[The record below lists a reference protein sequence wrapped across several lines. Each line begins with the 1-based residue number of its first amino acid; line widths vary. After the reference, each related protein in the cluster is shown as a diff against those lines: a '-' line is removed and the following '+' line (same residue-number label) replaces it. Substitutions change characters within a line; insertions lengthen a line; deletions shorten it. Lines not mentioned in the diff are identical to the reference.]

1 LSKSNCA
8 DLDLKY
14 MSIERAGGFSIDTY
28 QNGDEAAIIELWQQ
42 CGLVVPWNNP
52 QTDIARKVTNSPE
65 LFFTGRIGGRL
76 VASCMAGYD
85 GHRGW
90 IYFLAVANSE
100 QRKGL
105 AAQLVAHVEAQLI
118 ELGCPK
124 LELMVR
130 DTNRE
135 VIAFYEAIGFNLDPV
150 RVLSKRLRQDDPHD
164 FT

>member
-1 LSKSNCA
+1 
-8 DLDLKY
+8 
-14 MSIERAGGFSIDTY
+14 MSIEQAEGFSIDRY
-28 QNGDEAAIIELWQQ
+28 QDGDESAMIELWRE

-52 QTDIARKVTNSPE
+52 LADIARKMADSPE
-65 LFFTGRIGGRL
+65 LFFTGRIGGKL

-90 IYFLAVANSE
+90 IYYLAVTGPQ

-105 AAQLVAHVEAQLI
+105 AAKLVAHVEAQLI
-118 ELGCPK
+118 ALGCPK

-150 RVLSKRLRQDDPHD
+150 RVLSKRLQQDEAHD
-164 FT
+164 FA

>member
-1 LSKSNCA
+1 MMSKDSCAPFVIEVYNSDDQA
-8 DLDLKY
+8 DLIK
-14 MSIERAGGFSIDTY
+14 
-28 QNGDEAAIIELWQQ
+28 LWQE

-52 QTDIARKVTNSPE
+52 LSDIARKMEDSPE
-65 LFFTGRIGGRL
+65 LFYCGKIDGHL

-90 IYFLAVANSE
+90 IYFLAVAKSQ
-100 QRKGL
+100 QRTGL
-105 AAQLVAHVEAQLI
+105 AAKLVAHVEAKLL

-135 VIAFYEAIGFNLDPV
+135 VIAFYEAIGFGLDPV
-150 RVLSKRLRQDDPHD
+150 KVLSKRLSDDAPHD
-164 FT
+164 FS

>member
-1 LSKSNCA
+1 MGISPTDGFTI
-8 DLDLKY
+8 DLY
-14 MSIERAGGFSIDTY
+14 QAGD
-28 QNGDEAAIIELWQQ
+28 QDAIVELWQR

-52 QTDIARKVTNSPE
+52 LTDIARKMADSPD
-65 LFFTGRIGGRL
+65 LFFTGRIDGKL

-90 IYFLAVANSE
+90 IYFLAVASSD
-100 QRKGL
+100 QRKGF
-105 AAQLVAHVEAQLI
+105 AAQLVAHVEAQLV

-135 VIAFYEAIGFNLDPV
+135 VIEFYQAIGFNLDPV
-150 RVLSKRLRQDDPHD
+150 RVLSKRLLQDELHD
-164 FT
+164 YA

>member
-1 LSKSNCA
+1 MNKPAS
-8 DLDLKY
+8 D
-14 MSIERAGGFSIDTY
+14 GFTIDTY
-28 QNGDEAAIIELWQQ
+28 SSDDEAAMIQLWQE

-52 QTDIARKVTNSPE
+52 LMDIARKTMDSPE
-65 LFFTGRIGGRL
+65 LFFTGRLNNRL

-90 IYFLAVANSE
+90 IYFLAVAKSE

-105 AAQLVAHVEAQLI
+105 AAQLVTYVEGKLM

-130 DTNRE
+130 DSNRE
-135 VIAFYEAIGFNLDPV
+135 IIDFYQAIGFDVDPV
-150 RVLSKRLRQDDPHD
+150 RVLSKRLQQDDPHD
-164 FT
+164 FS

>member
-1 LSKSNCA
+1 MVISQTNGFTI
-8 DLDLKY
+8 DL
-14 MSIERAGGFSIDTY
+14 Y
-28 QNGDEAAIIELWQQ
+28 QAEDQDAIVELWQQ

-52 QTDIARKVTNSPE
+52 LTDIARKIADSPE
-65 LFFTGRIGGRL
+65 LFFTGKTNGKL

-90 IYFLAVANSE
+90 IYFLAVAISE
-100 QRKGL
+100 QRKGF

-130 DTNRE
+130 DRKRE
-135 VIAFYEAIGFNLDPV
+135 MIAFYEAIGFNLDPV
-150 RVLSKRLRQDDPHD
+150 RVLSKRLQQDDPHD
-164 FT
+164 FA

>member
-1 LSKSNCA
+1 MSN
-8 DLDLKY
+8 
-14 MSIERAGGFSIDTY
+14 RQPGGFIIDLY
-28 QNGDEAAIIELWQQ
+28 RADDEAAVIELWQQ

-52 QTDIARKVTNSPE
+52 LTDIARKMADSPE
-65 LFFTGRIGGRL
+65 LFFTGRFGGKL

-100 QRKGL
+100 QRKGF
-105 AAQLVAHVEAQLI
+105 AAQLVVHVEAQLI

-130 DTNRE
+130 DTNHE

-150 RVLSKRLRQDDPHD
+150 RVLSKRLLEDDLHD
-164 FT
+164 YA

>member
-1 LSKSNCA
+1 MSDRQPSDFTI
-8 DLDLKY
+8 DLF
-14 MSIERAGGFSIDTY
+14 RAGD
-28 QNGDEAAIIELWQQ
+28 QAAVIELWQE

-52 QTDIARKVTNSPE
+52 LTDIARKLADSPE
-65 LFFTGRIGGRL
+65 LFFTGRFDGRL

-100 QRKGL
+100 QRKGF
-105 AAQLVAHVEAQLI
+105 AAELVAHVEAQLI

-130 DTNRE
+130 DSNHE
-135 VIAFYEAIGFNLDPV
+135 VIAFYQAIGFNLDPV
-150 RVLSKRLRQDDPHD
+150 RVLSKRLLQDEPHD
-164 FT
+164 FA

>member
-1 LSKSNCA
+1 MSNRDTNGFTI
-8 DLDLKY
+8 DLF
-14 MSIERAGGFSIDTY
+14 RA
-28 QNGDEAAIIELWQQ
+28 GDEAAVIELWQQ

-52 QTDIARKVTNSPE
+52 LTDIARKITDSPE
-65 LFFTGRIGGRL
+65 LFFTGRIDGKL

-100 QRKGL
+100 QRKGY
-105 AAQLVAHVEAQLI
+105 AARLVAHVEAQLI

-130 DTNRE
+130 DRNRE
-135 VIAFYEAIGFNLDPV
+135 VIEFYQAIGFNLDPV
-150 RVLSKRLRQDDPHD
+150 RVLSKRLLQDEAHD
-164 FT
+164 LA

>member
-1 LSKSNCA
+1 
-8 DLDLKY
+8 
-14 MSIERAGGFSIDTY
+14 MSINQAGSLSIDTY
-28 QNGDEAAIIELWQQ
+28 RDGDEAAIIKLWQE

-52 QTDIARKVTNSPE
+52 LTDIARKIADSPE
-65 LFFTGRIGGRL
+65 LFFTGRIDGKL

-90 IYFLAVANSE
+90 IYFLAVARSD
-100 QRKGL
+100 QRKGF

-130 DTNRE
+130 DRNSE
-135 VIAFYEAIGFNLDPV
+135 VIAFYQAIGFNLDPV
-150 RVLSKRLRQDDPHD
+150 RVLSKRLLEDDPHD
-164 FT
+164 YA

>member
-1 LSKSNCA
+1 MGISQTDGITI
-8 DLDLKY
+8 DL
-14 MSIERAGGFSIDTY
+14 Y
-28 QNGDEAAIIELWQQ
+28 QASDQDAIVELWQQ

-52 QTDIARKVTNSPE
+52 LTDIARKMADSPE
-65 LFFTGRIGGRL
+65 LFFTGKINGKL

-90 IYFLAVANSE
+90 IYFLAVAISE
-100 QRKGL
+100 QRKGF

-130 DTNRE
+130 DRNRE
-135 VIAFYEAIGFNLDPV
+135 MIAFYEAIGFNLDPV
-150 RVLSKRLRQDDPHD
+150 RVLSKRLQQDDPHD
-164 FT
+164 FA

>member
-1 LSKSNCA
+1 
-8 DLDLKY
+8 
-14 MSIERAGGFSIDTY
+14 MSINQAGSLSIDTY
-28 QNGDEAAIIELWQQ
+28 RDGDKAAIINLWQE

-52 QTDIARKVTNSPE
+52 LTDIARKIADSPE
-65 LFFTGRIGGRL
+65 LFFTGRIDSKL

-90 IYFLAVANSE
+90 IYFLAVARSE
-100 QRKGL
+100 QRKGF

-130 DTNRE
+130 DRNSE

-150 RVLSKRLRQDDPHD
+150 RVLSKRLLKDELHD
-164 FT
+164 YA

>member
-1 LSKSNCA
+1 
-8 DLDLKY
+8 
-14 MSIERAGGFSIDTY
+14 MSIRQTDGFNIDLY
-28 QNGDEAAIIELWQQ
+28 QDEDEAAIVELWQE

-52 QTDIARKVTNSPE
+52 LADIARKLADSPE
-65 LFFTGRIGGRL
+65 LFFTGRIDGKL

-100 QRKGL
+100 QRKGF
-105 AAQLVAHVEAQLI
+105 AAQLVVHVEAQLI

-130 DTNRE
+130 DTNHD

-150 RVLSKRLRQDDPHD
+150 RVLSKRLLEDDLHD
-164 FT
+164 YA